1 MPVNSLP
8 PTRSQAD
15 VSLASTMPTPVPPE
29 KKFSSHVYDELKNL
43 DNLLAYLEESPHKNG
58 YLRYSEDT
66 GWKFSPNKSW
76 RDSLHMRDAGFSK
89 APTNP
94 ADMGL
99 VKPGEEIALCNLLQ
113 RLNTKINSY
122 PVTLESFE
130 KTPFTPP
137 VAEPGPSSLAAKPL
151 KPTPLR
157 RTIFPNA
164 TPPKTPIPSP
174 RLDLQKH
181 QKVMNNYLDSPA
193 SSSAPVEVDKLSVK
207 ERVKELECRN

>member
-89 APTNP
+89 APINP

-137 VAEPGPSSLAAKPL
+137 VAEPV
-151 KPTPLR
+151 KPTPLPR
-157 RTIFPNA
+157 RIFPNA
-164 TPPKTPIPSP
+164 TPTKTPIPSP
-174 RLDLQKH
+174 RLVLQKH
-181 QKVMNNYLDSPA
+181 QKEMNKHIDSPA

-207 ERVKELECRN
+207 ERAKEWECRN

>member
-29 KKFSSHVYDELKNL
+29 KKFSSHVHDELKSL
-43 DNLLAYLEESPHKNG
+43 DNLSTYLKESPHKNG
-58 YLRYSEDT
+58 YLRFSEDT

-89 APTNP
+89 APINP

-122 PVTLESFE
+122 PVTLGSF
-130 KTPFTPP
+130 
-137 VAEPGPSSLAAKPL
+137 AAKL
-151 KPTPLR
+151 AKPTPLP
-157 RTIFPNA
+157 RTIFSNA
-164 TPPKTPIPSP
+164 TPTETPTPSP

-207 ERVKELECRN
+207 ERAKEWECRN

>member
-29 KKFSSHVYDELKNL
+29 KKFSSHVHDELKSL
-43 DNLLAYLEESPHKNG
+43 DNLSTYLKESPHKNG

-89 APTNP
+89 APINP

-164 TPPKTPIPSP
+164 TPPETPIPP
-174 RLDLQKH
+174 LRLDLRKYQN
-181 QKVMNNYLDSPA
+181 VMDHYIESPA

-207 ERVKELECRN
+207 ERAKEWECRN